1 MDFFVQL
8 LEVSKILVMAVG
20 EGLGAY
26 GIINLME
33 DYGNGNP
40 SAKSIVTISSKYS
53 FRLKASTT

>member
-33 DYGNGNP
+33 GCGKD
-40 SAKSIVTISSKYS
+40 SLRAK
-53 FRLKASTT
+53 A